1 MSELTLLVADVLQV
15 PAEEVTE
22 DTGPAT
28 TAAWS
33 SLRHVQI
40 VAHVEKRYGIRLTAR
55 EARACR
61 SVGRL
66 RAILAEKEREKEKK
80 GSTG

>member
-1 MSELTLLVADVLQV
+1 MTDLTDLVAEVLDL
-15 PAEEVTE
+15 PAAQVTE

-40 VAHVEKRYGIRLTAR
+40 VARIEQTYGIRLTAR
-55 EARACR
+55 EARTCR
-61 SVGRL
+61 SVGKL
-66 RAILAEKEREKEKK
+66 RAVLAEK
-80 GSTG
+80 GALA